1 MKIQLTIP
9 PPLPVRRSSP
19 PPPPPVKLVTKAQT
33 NQATSTA
40 RLKADRAL
48 TLFNVQR
55 WTSWDSVKAQAGIIL
70 PVHTTAVPFS
80 REALVAALDDYVRL
94 AGAALEAS
102 VSITSGVISTAAV
115 RADITHHNV
124 AIEQFVLR
132 PQQRKSVDQIIE
144 VLWEKKLGNAVLNPL
159 RTGAGKSIIAG
170 TIIKYLQD
178 NNWHGREFFL
188 PQAKVLFLT
197 KKAVVTKIIRTFRR
211 MGIKNVG
218 ESMFGNDV
226 CVNHYGSLR
235 TKTNDRYFEEFTDVI
250 AGNEVKL
257 KRYRGDAPVLVILDE
272 CQEIKKW
279 DSTRTQYV
287 WGFHHSKHGAKV
299 KWLFTSATPGVTL
312 NDMMAFA
319 VFAGI
324 KADDINLLDRHTFPS
339 WVRQFGADPRKPNGA
354 AMERFRDHMGALVV
368 SPPND
373 PSKVKAT
380 NRCTLLDFKTDAER
394 ARYRKAEEEYIEA
407 IQRVG
412 RGISD
417 RGLAMVQFMIYRAKC
432 ELLSVPYVVELAL
445 QRWREGYAPVLAFS
459 FQESVRD
466 AMLALIEAGI
476 PREQISLIW
485 GGDKSITE
493 DEIFKSDEAGQV
505 VLAKVKLDDV
515 VEGVRGGRII
525 DLATL
530 VDETTRAWS
539 AGLKELRLPVTP
551 ITAPP
556 DMTEGWSVDDAIEW
570 VYSQMLAL
578 PLIKSRYPS
587 LTTRK
592 MMTRYRKWTKYTYE
606 RVKRDEKED
615 EARTRREKL
624 HNLRLVAMAD
634 DERQREIDRFQEGK
648 TQFCIYTLSAG
659 GTGVD
664 LDHQIPAAR
673 PRWVYSTV
681 CYYAEEFMQ
690 ALGRCMRVATISD
703 VVQEIIFFNNTI
715 AAKHVAPKLMKKV
728 KAIAKIASSS
738 DDLVSVLEAA
748 VLDETKESDAL
759 VTEVVDET
767 ASEVDDVALDDDGE

>member
-1 MKIQLTIP
+1 MIKLTLPAAPIARRPAP
-9 PPLPVRRSSP
+9 PAPPAFKLPARLAEQAKSSAAQ
-19 PPPPPVKLVTKAQT
+19 KAQ
-33 NQATSTA
+33 
-40 RLKADRAL
+40 RAL
-48 TLFNVQR
+48 TLSKIQH
-55 WTSWDSVKAQAGIIL
+55 WTSWSQLQSQAGIVASPL
-70 PVHTTAVPFS
+70 YTSQPYTPELLAA
-80 REALVAALDDYVRL
+80 ALNDYVSLAAPAATVAASTPNPGIVP
-94 AGAALEAS
+94 
-102 VSITSGVISTAAV
+102 TAAI

-124 AIEQFVLR
+124 AIEQFTLR

-170 TIIKYLQD
+170 TLIKYLQD
-178 NNWHGREFFL
+178 NNWLGREFFM
-188 PQAKVLFLT
+188 PQPRVIFLT

-218 ESMFGNDV
+218 SEMFGNDV
-226 CVNHYGSLR
+226 CVTHYGAMR
-235 TKTNDRYFEEFTDVI
+235 TKNNDRYFEEFTDI
-250 AGNEVKL
+250 ISGNEVKL
-257 KRYRGDAPVLVILDE
+257 KRYRGEAPVLIVLDE

-287 WGFHHSKHGAKV
+287 WGFHHNKAGDKI
-299 KWLFTSATPGVTL
+299 KWVFTSATPGVTL

-324 KADDINLLDRHTFPS
+324 KADDINMLDRHTFPA

-380 NRCTLLDFKTDAER
+380 NRCTLLDFKTSAER
-394 ARYRKAEEEYIEA
+394 ARYAKAEQEYIEA

-412 RGISD
+412 KGISD

-445 QRWREGYAPVLAFS
+445 QRWREGFAPVLAFS

-466 AMLALIEAGI
+466 AVLALIEAGI
-476 PREQISLIW
+476 PRSQISLIW
-485 GGDKSITE
+485 GGDKAITE
-493 DEIFKSDEAGQV
+493 SEIFKSDEAGQWV
-505 VLAKVKLDDV
+505 ITKIKLDDV
-515 VEGVRGGRII
+515 VERVRSGGITALA
-525 DLATL
+525 DLVTQTEDA
-530 VDETTRAWS
+530 
-539 AGLKELRLPVTP
+539 LKFALQQLKLP
-551 ITAPP
+551 ITAVHAAP
-556 DMTEGWSVDDAIEW
+556 EFDDDKWDIDTVVEW
-570 VYSQMLAL
+570 VYEHLLDL
-578 PLIKSRYPS
+578 PLIKARYPGVP
-587 LTTRK
+587 LRK
-592 MMTRYRKWTKYTYE
+592 LQTRYRKWTKYTYE
-606 RVKRDEKED
+606 RVKRDEAEE
-615 EARTRREKL
+615 EARARREKL
-624 HNLRLVAMAD
+624 HNLRLVAMSD
-634 DERQREIDRFQEGK
+634 SERQSQIDQFQDGR

-703 VVQEIIFFNNTI
+703 VVQEIIFFNGTI

-738 DDLVSVLEAA
+738 DDLVSVLESA
-748 VLDETKESDAL
+748 VLDETSTTDTL

-767 ASEVDDVALDDDGE
+767 ASEVDDAAWDGDDD

>member
-1 MKIQLTIP
+1 
-9 PPLPVRRSSP
+9 VR
-19 PPPPPVKLVTKAQT
+19 
-33 NQATSTA
+33 N
-40 RLKADRAL
+40 
-48 TLFNVQR
+48 
-55 WTSWDSVKAQAGIIL
+55 QAGIIL
-70 PVHTTAVPFS
+70 SPVYTSQPFS
-80 REALVAALDDYVRL
+80 RPLLVTALDDYVAL
-94 AGAALEAS
+94 AGVALTNS
-102 VSITSGVISTAAV
+102 VTVDAGVVSTAAI

-144 VLWEKKLGNAVLNPL
+144 VLWEKNLGNAVLNPL
-159 RTGAGKSIIAG
+159 KTGAGKSIIAG

-218 ESMFGNDV
+218 ESLFGNDV
-226 CVNHYGSLR
+226 CVTHYGAMR
-235 TKTNDRYFEEFTDVI
+235 AKANDRYFEEFEDI
-250 AGNEVKL
+250 ARGNKVML
-257 KRYRGDAPVLVILDE
+257 KRYRGEAPILVILDE

-287 WGFHHSKHGAKV
+287 WGFHHSKLGAKV
-299 KWLFTSATPGVTL
+299 KWLLTSATPGVTL
-312 NDMMAFA
+312 NDMMSFA

-324 KADDINLLDRHTFPS
+324 KADDINILDRHSFPS
-339 WVRQFGADPRKPNGA
+339 WIYQFGDPRKPNGA

-380 NRCTLLDFKTDAER
+380 NRCTLLEFKTEAER
-394 ARYRKAEEEYIEA
+394 IRYLKAEAEYVAA

-417 RGLAMVQFMIYRAKC
+417 RGMAMVQFMIYRAKC

-445 QRWREGYAPVLAFS
+445 QRWREGFAPVMAFS

-485 GGDKSITE
+485 GGEKSITE
-493 DEIFKSDEAGQV
+493 GEIFKSDEAGQW

-515 VEGVRGGRII
+515 VDRVKSGAIT
-525 DLATL
+525 DLPTL
-530 VDETTRAWS
+530 VEETQDAWTM
-539 AGLKELRLPVTP
+539 ALKQLKLSTIPLTE
-551 ITAPP
+551 PP
-556 DMTEGWSVDDAIEW
+556 DMSDGWSADDAAEW
-570 VYSQMLAL
+570 VTSQLLSL
-578 PLIKSRYPS
+578 PLIKSRYPGVP
-587 LTTRK
+587 LK
-592 MMTRYRKWTKYTYE
+592 KLLTRYRKWTKYTYE
-606 RVKRDEKED
+606 RVKRDEKEE
-615 EARTRREKL
+615 EARERREKL
-624 HNLRLVAMAD
+624 HNLRLTAMPD
-634 DERQREIDRFQEGK
+634 DERQREIDRFQEGRS
-648 TQFCIYTLSAG
+648 QFCIYTLSAG

-664 LDHQIPAAR
+664 LDHQIPEAR

-703 VVQEIIFFNNTI
+703 VVQEIIFFNGTI
-715 AAKHVAPKLMKKV
+715 AAKHVAPKLMRKV

-748 VLDETKESDAL
+748 VMDESKAVDEPL
-759 VTEVVDET
+759 VTEVVDDT
-767 ASEVDDVALDDDGE
+767 ASEVDESVLEDDAD

>member
-1 MKIQLTIP
+1 MIKLSIPAAVKKPAAPPASP
-9 PPLPVRRSSP
+9 PPLRVI
-19 PPPPPVKLVTKAQT
+19 TKSQT
-33 NQATSTA
+33 NQATATA

-48 TLFNVQR
+48 TLCTIQH
-55 WTSWDSVKAQAGIIL
+55 WTSWDSVKTQAGIIL
-70 PVHTTAVPFS
+70 SPAHTSQPFS
-80 REALVAALDDYVRL
+80 RPALVAALDDYVAL
-94 AGAALEAS
+94 AGVALEAS
-102 VSITSGVISTAAV
+102 ITINAGVVSTAAV

-159 RTGAGKSIIAG
+159 KTGAGKSIIAG

-178 NNWHGREFFL
+178 ANWHGREFFL

-218 ESMFGNDV
+218 ESLFGNDV
-226 CVNHYGSLR
+226 CVTHYGAMR
-235 TKTNDRYFEEFTDVI
+235 AKANDRYFEEFVDTLS
-250 AGNEVKL
+250 GNEVRL

-279 DSTRTQYV
+279 NSTRTQYV
-287 WGFHHSKHGAKV
+287 WGFHHSKHGANV

-312 NDMMAFA
+312 NDMMSFA

-324 KADDINLLDRHTFPS
+324 KADGSNILDRHSFPS
-339 WVRQFGADPRKPNGA
+339 WVYQFGDPRKPNGA

-380 NRCTLLDFKTDAER
+380 NRCTLLDFKTDAEKV
-394 ARYRKAEEEYIEA
+394 RYLKAEQEYVEA

-417 RGLAMVQFMIYRAKC
+417 RGMAMVQFMIYRAKC

-445 QRWREGYAPVLAFS
+445 QRWREGFAPVLAFS

-485 GGDKSITE
+485 GGEKSITE
-493 DEIFKSDEAGQV
+493 DEIFKSDEAGQW

-515 VEGVRGGRII
+515 VDRVKNGVVN
-525 DLATL
+525 DLPTL
-530 VDETTRAWS
+530 VEETQGAWNMALKQLKLAPIPLTETPDFTDGWS
-539 AGLKELRLPVTP
+539 A
-551 ITAPP
+551 
-556 DMTEGWSVDDAIEW
+556 DDAAEW
-570 VYSQMLAL
+570 VLTQLLSL
-578 PLIKSRYPS
+578 PLIKSRYKDVS
-587 LTTRK
+587 LK
-592 MMTRYRKWTKYTYE
+592 KLLTRYRKWTKYTYE
-606 RVKRDEKED
+606 RVKRDEREE
-615 EARTRREKL
+615 EARIRREKL
-624 HNLRLVAMAD
+624 HNLRLTAMPD
-634 DERQREIDRFQEGK
+634 DERQREIDRFQEGRS
-648 TQFCIYTLSAG
+648 QFCIYTLSAG

-664 LDHQIPAAR
+664 LDHQIPDAR

-715 AAKHVAPKLMKKV
+715 AAKHVAPKLMRKV

-748 VLDETKESDAL
+748 VMDETKAVDTL
-759 VTEVVDET
+759 VTEVVDDT
-767 ASEVDDVALDDDGE
+767 ASEVDDAVFEDED

>member
-1 MKIQLTIP
+1 MKIQLTLP
-9 PPLPVRRSSP
+9 PPLPARRSAP

-48 TLFNVQR
+48 TLFNIQR
-55 WTSWDSVKAQAGIIL
+55 WTSWDSVKSQAGIIL
-70 PVHTTAVPFS
+70 PVHATSVPFS

-102 VSITSGVISTAAV
+102 VSVTSGVISTAAV

-132 PQQRKSVDQIIE
+132 PQQRKSVDQIID

-226 CVNHYGSLR
+226 CVNHYGAMR

-257 KRYRGDAPVLVILDE
+257 KRYRGDSPVLVILDE

-287 WGFHHSKHGAKV
+287 WGFHHNKHGAKV

-312 NDMMAFA
+312 NDMQAFA

-445 QRWREGYAPVLAFS
+445 SRWREGYAPVLAFS

-515 VEGVRGGRII
+515 VEGVRGGRITDI
-525 DLATL
+525 ATL
-530 VDETTRAWS
+530 VDDTTRAWS
-539 AGLKELRLPVTP
+539 AGLKDLKLPVTP
-551 ITAPP
+551 VSAPP

-578 PLIKSRYPS
+578 PLIKSRYPG

-606 RVKRDEKED
+606 RVKRDERED

-664 LDHQIPAAR
+664 LDHQIPDAR

-703 VVQEIIFFNNTI
+703 VVQESIFFNNTI
-715 AAKHVAPKLMKKV
+715 AAKHVAPKLMRKV
-728 KAIAKIASSS
+728 KAIAKIASSR

-748 VLDETKESDAL
+748 VLDDTREKDSL
-759 VTEVVDET
+759 VIEDVDET
-767 ASEVDDVALDDDGE
+767 ASEVDDSALDDEGE